1 MNISEKLPAI
11 RLPAG
16 GRQEVVDDERLL
28 KLFWNRAELKK
39 ELQTLDDEV
48 HSLRKRLKQQES
60 ANSRLQDQ
68 LEQLETLLG
77 SNERGPEALVHFA
90 LRGLWRECR
99 AQLGQFAEELRRQR
113 QDHERRR
120 QLAEF
125 RQDREERSRVA
136 GERLAEAEAILAA
149 EQHRLEDDE
158 RNFARLTGFWNYFR
172 RRDRA
177 VGLAAQHA
185 RVAEAGGQL
194 ADLREAR
201 CTIDKEPWPE
211 FPGLSLEGR
220 RTVNIAVIA
229 LAQVLWMRLAG
240 SGLGRDARQ
249 AMHRRV
255 QDVRYGSRQECLAR
269 LDAIAQAAEAVR
281 APRAGLA
288 PEIRS
293 RTERLRKT
301 VSWRS
306 ADDVVPVPD
315 SLAGPD
321 DGAEG
326 RNVLIDDYWDVYK
339 VLLR

>member
-1 MNISEKLPAI
+1 VNISEKLPGI
-11 RLPAG
+11 RLPAAA
-16 GRQEVVDDERLL
+16 REEAVDDERLL

-39 ELQTLDDEV
+39 ELQALDDEV
-48 HSLRKRLKQQES
+48 HGLRKRLKQQES

-77 SNERGPEALVHFA
+77 TPDRAADALVHFA

-99 AQLGQFAEELRRQR
+99 TQLMQFAEELRRQR

-125 RQDREERSRVA
+125 KQDRQARLRLA
-136 GERLAEAEAILAA
+136 GERLAEAEAVVSA
-149 EQHRLEDDE
+149 EQMRLEEGE
-158 RNFARLTGFWNYFR
+158 RHLARLTGFWNYFR
-172 RRDRA
+172 RREHES
-177 VGLAAQHA
+177 GLVAQRA
-185 RVAEAGGQL
+185 RVAEASGHL

-201 CTIDKEPWPE
+201 RTIEKEPWPE
-211 FPGLSLEGR
+211 FAGLSIEGR

-229 LAQVLWMRLAG
+229 LAQVQWMRLTG
-240 SGLGRDARQ
+240 SGLARDARQ

-255 QDVRYGSRQECLAR
+255 QDVRYGSREECLAR
-269 LDAIAQAAEAVR
+269 LDAIAAATATIR
-281 APRAGLA
+281 ARAGLA
-288 PEIRS
+288 PEIRA
-293 RTERLRKT
+293 RTERLRKA
-301 VSWRS
+301 VSWR
-306 ADDVVPVPD
+306 APEEVMPVPA
-315 SLAGPD
+315 SLAGAD